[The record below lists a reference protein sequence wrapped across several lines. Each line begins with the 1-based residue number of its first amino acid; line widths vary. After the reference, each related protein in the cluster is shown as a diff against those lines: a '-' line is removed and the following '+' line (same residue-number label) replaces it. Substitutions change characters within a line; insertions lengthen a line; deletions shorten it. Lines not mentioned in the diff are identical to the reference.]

1 MTTLLIPQISM
12 GSAFLIVSV
21 YMLAS
26 AMHERYILPVCILLI
41 FSYVYTR
48 DKATL
53 FFAGAFTITAMLG
66 QMFTL
71 YSASVV
77 APPVPTLVVSAVNM
91 ALYTAYAILTIRK
104 LGSSKFLIKAP
115 AQHG

>member
-1 MTTLLIPQISM
+1 
-12 GSAFLIVSV
+12 
-21 YMLAS
+21 
-26 AMHERYILPVCILLI
+26 MHERYILPVCILLI

-71 YSASVV
+71 YSSSVV
-77 APPVPTLVVSAVNM
+77 APPIPTFIVSAVNM
-91 ALYTAYAILTIRK
+91 ALYLAFAFITLRK

-115 AQHG
+115 ALHG